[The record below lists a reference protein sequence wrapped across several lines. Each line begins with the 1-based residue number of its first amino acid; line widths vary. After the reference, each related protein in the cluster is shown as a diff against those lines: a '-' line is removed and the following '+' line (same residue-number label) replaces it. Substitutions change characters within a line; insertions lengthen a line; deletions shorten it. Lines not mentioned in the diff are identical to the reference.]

1 MKNNLN
7 KLTKTDLLNIISKM
21 KKNDLIQIIS
31 GGGNGEILQQTNN
44 AIRTAIDFNIS
55 KIKKNNKN
63 IAMANNELYKN
74 MYKKTNSE

>member
-44 AIRTAIDFNIS
+44 AVRTAIEFNIL
-55 KIKKNNKN
+55 KIKKNNNKKN
-63 IAMANNELYKN
+63 VMANDKLYN
-74 MYKKTNSE
+74 NPNS